1 MPVDDRATKAALD
14 ALMIRV
20 GAAGAVAVKAA
31 GLLVQGLGQARTPV
45 LSGTL
50 RRSWHTES
58 VSAPVGVYAVRVGP
72 TMVYARR
79 IELGFKGADSLGRVY
94 DQAPDPYVK
103 PALVEARPR
112 IRALVVTTISK
123 AIRG

>member
-1 MPVDDRATKAALD
+1 MPVDDRATRAALD
-14 ALMIRV
+14 ALVLRIE
-20 GAAGAVAVKAA
+20 AAGAVAVRGA
-31 GLLVQGLGQARTPV
+31 GLLVQGLGMARTPV

-94 DQAPDPYVK
+94 DQAPDPYVR
-103 PALVEARPR
+103 PALEEARPR
-112 IRALVVTTISK
+112 MRAMVVAAISK

>member
-14 ALMIRV
+14 ALMVRI
-20 GAAGAVAVKAA
+20 GAAGAVAVKGA
-31 GLLVQGLGQARTPV
+31 GLLVQGLGMARTPV

-50 RRSWHTES
+50 RRSWHTEPLP
-58 VSAPVGVYAVRVGP
+58 APMGVYAVRVGP

-94 DQAPDPYVK
+94 AQAPDPYVK
-103 PALVEARPR
+103 PTLEEARPR
-112 IRALVVTTISK
+112 IRALVVSTIAK

>member
-1 MPVDDRATKAALD
+1 MPVDDRATQAALD
-14 ALMIRV
+14 ALMTRV
-20 GAAGAVAVKAA
+20 GAAGAVAVKSA

-58 VSAPVGVYAVRVGP
+58 LPAPTGTYAVRVGP

-103 PALVEARPR
+103 PALEEARPR
-112 IRALVVTTISK
+112 IRALVVTTIAK
-123 AIRG
+123 ALRG